1 MAMEPLVRPVTCR
14 GCAGKGF
21 IILASGSIGHH
32 FICDGTGQVESDR
45 KTIAAHKAK
54 VAHRARIIS
63 ALQDLGNAHKKGFR
77 ISHAIDG
84 FDMLGRREPE
94 RAVKAEASILRGHS
108 EVFLALAD
116 YYVAHREEERA
127 EQEAAKVARREQL
140 EREAVEAAAREADAL
155 KAEADEGI
163 AED

>member
-1 MAMEPLVRPVTCR
+1 MAMEPLVKPVTCR
-14 GCAGKGF
+14 GCGGKGY
-21 IILASGSIGHH
+21 IIMASGSIGHH

-54 VAHRARIIS
+54 VARRGQIIS
-63 ALQDLGNAHKKGFR
+63 RLQDLGNAHKKGYR
-77 ISHAIDG
+77 IAHAIDG

-94 RAVKAEASILRGHS
+94 RAAKAEASILRGHS

-127 EQEAAKVARREQL
+127 EQEAEKVARREQK
-140 EREAVEAAAREADAL
+140 ERETVEAAAREADAI
-155 KAEADEGI
+155 KAEAEEGVS
-163 AED
+163 ED